1 MILTVT
7 LNPAVDKI
15 CEAGTL
21 LPGEVNRLRSVCSTA
36 GGKGINVT
44 KILRQFH
51 LPVTAMGFL
60 GGYTGKLIEDAVE
73 ELGAECRFTKIKGLT
88 RTSTNI
94 LGDDGLVTELLEPG
108 PEISRKELAAFGKE
122 FLNCPEQCSLAVL
135 SGSAPRGVPED
146 VYARLTAG
154 YQAGGGKVFLDASG
168 ELLKK
173 GLEAKPYFVKP
184 NKAELEFLAG
194 RALDDRSAVEKEAAH
209 LVESGIKKV
218 VVSLG
223 REGLIYMDENQCLY
237 EPARKVKTVNTVGC
251 GDTVVASFVMS
262 ELAGEDAGT
271 ALKKAAA
278 LAGANASTMEN
289 GVIPMDTYLE
299 LL

>member
-15 CEAGTL
+15 CRTGSL
-21 LPGEVNRLRSVCSTA
+21 LPGEVNRLWSADCAA
-36 GGKGINVT
+36 GGKGVNVT

-51 LPVTAMGFL
+51 LPVMAAGFL
-60 GGYTGKLIEDAVE
+60 GGYTGKMIEDAVTE
-73 ELGAECRFTKIKGLT
+73 TGAQCRFTQIAGMT

-94 LGDDGLVTELLEPG
+94 LGEDGLVTELLEPG
-108 PEISRKELAAFGKE
+108 PEISEKELAAFGKE
-122 FLNCPEQCSLAVL
+122 FLNCLEQCSLAVL
-135 SGSAPRGVPED
+135 SGSAPGGVPED
-146 VYARLTAG
+146 VYARLTARC
-154 YQAGGGKVFLDASG
+154 QAEGRKVFLDASG
-168 ELLKK
+168 MLLKK

-194 RALDDRSAVEKEAAH
+194 RRLDDRAAVEEEAAR
-209 LVESGIKKV
+209 LVESGIQKV

-223 REGLIYMDENQCLY
+223 VEGLLYMDERQCLF

-251 GDTVVASFVMS
+251 GDTVVASFAMS
-262 ELAGEDAGT
+262 ELAGEDAKT
-271 ALKKAAA
+271 ALQKAAA
-278 LAGANASTMEN
+278 LAGANASTLEN
-289 GVIPMDTYLE
+289 GVIPMNTYLA